1 MSLIFVN
8 GTFDILH
15 PGHIELLNY
24 AKSLGSH
31 LMVGIDSDRRVR
43 ELKGTT
49 RPIYSQQHR
58 AFMLK
63 NLRAVDEVVVFDSDI
78 ELINL
83 VAACDIMVKG
93 SDYMGKPIVGEAVC
107 DELIFFDKL
116 HDYSTTKIIQD
127 IITRG

>member
-31 LMVGIDSDRRVR
+31 LMIGIDSDRRVR
-43 ELKGTT
+43 ELKGPA
-49 RPIYSQQHR
+49 RPIHSQQHR

-63 NLRAVDEVVVFDSDI
+63 NLKAVDEVVVFDSDI

-93 SDYMGKPIVGEAVC
+93 SDYMGKHIVGEAVC

>member
-31 LMVGIDSDRRVR
+31 LMIGIDSDRRVR
-43 ELKGTT
+43 ELKGPA
-49 RPIYSQQHR
+49 RPIHSQQHR

-63 NLRAVDEVVVFDSDI
+63 NLKAVDEVVVFDSDI

-93 SDYMGKPIVGEAVC
+93 SDYMGKHIVGEAVC

-127 IITRG
+127 IIIRG

>member
-43 ELKGTT
+43 ELKGTA
-49 RPIYSQQHR
+49 RPIHSQQHR

-63 NLRAVDEVVVFDSDI
+63 NIKAVDEVVVFDSDI

-107 DELIFFDKL
+107 DKLIFFDKL

-127 IITRG
+127 IIAR

>member
-24 AKSLGSH
+24 AKRLGSH

-49 RPIYSQQHR
+49 RPIHSQQHR

-63 NLRAVDEVVVFDSDI
+63 NIKAVDEVVVFDSDI

-93 SDYMGKPIVGEAVC
+93 SDYIGKPIVGEAVC